1 MKYKTLQ
8 DALSEIKP
16 QIKEDDVKK
25 YFLDTMLEFVD
36 LYENQIRKILKCNK
50 SFELELYKD
59 VFIRITNHKFEKSVT
74 IGEEEIVSGTFY
86 SKEGWFSVNC
96 YLLINKSDGYNTI
109 NWETQKNE
117 FMKNYKQIMKEFME
131 RNKING

>member
-1 MKYKTLQ
+1 
-8 DALSEIKP
+8 
-16 QIKEDDVKK
+16 
-25 YFLDTMLEFVD
+25 MLEFMA
-36 LYENQIRKILKCNK
+36 LYENQIRRIIRYNRK

-59 VFIRITNHKFEKSVT
+59 VFVRIAKYKFEKSVT
-74 IGEEEIVSGTFY
+74 IGEEEVVGGTFY
-86 SKEGWFSVNC
+86 SKEDNFPLDF

-109 NWETQKNE
+109 NWETQKDE